1 MKTLFFT
8 AIAISLSASTA
19 FANPPASPG
28 AGGRAVAGLAQGGT
42 QGVSTYVHNLR
53 SQGYR
58 FSRLRQHYDDQA
70 NGDPD
75 DPPDDNG
82 R

>member
-1 MKTLFFT
+1 MKPLCFT
-8 AIAISLSASTA
+8 AIVISLSASTA
-19 FANPPASPG
+19 FANPPTSPG
-28 AGGRAVAGLAQGGT
+28 AGGRAIAGLAQGGT

-53 SQGYR
+53 GQGYR
-58 FSRLRQHYDDQA
+58 LSQLRQHYDDQA

-75 DPPDDNG
+75 DEPDENG